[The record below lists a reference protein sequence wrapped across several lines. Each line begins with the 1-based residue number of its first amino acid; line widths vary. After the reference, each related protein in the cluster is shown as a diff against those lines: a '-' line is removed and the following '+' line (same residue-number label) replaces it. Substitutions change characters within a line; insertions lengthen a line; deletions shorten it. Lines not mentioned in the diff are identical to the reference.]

1 MVSNKL
7 FLSIF
12 LRKQQIRLVFDTLFF
27 PGKTFT
33 GDKKAIAKLTEVV
46 LHLLENR
53 SLLFESVINQTY
65 TAI

>member
-33 GDKKAIAKLTEVV
+33 GDKKAIAKLT
-46 LHLLENR
+46 
-53 SLLFESVINQTY
+53 
-65 TAI
+65 